1 METQLTQLI
10 NQSEIERVVNRYFQ
24 ALDEKQLDPEFLA
37 GIFAPDARVVRP
49 NGSTLVGPRAIGE
62 SHAHVLGHFHAT
74 QHIVGGFIVTSV
86 GESDCRFRAN
96 LVAMH
101 VWAEGQGDPD
111 VDANENSFLA
121 GGVLTGRVTLLANGW
136 RIAEI
141 ANDVV
146 WRRGTGWRELLKLVP
161 TAGDRR

>member
-1 METQLTQLI
+1 METRLTQLI

-24 ALDEKQLDPEFLA
+24 ALDEKRFDAEFLA

-49 NGSTLVGPRAIGE
+49 NGSILVGPRAIGE

-74 QHIVGGFIVTSV
+74 QHIAGSFIVTPV
-86 GESDCRFRAN
+86 GESETRFRAN

-111 VDANENSFLA
+111 VDPNENSFLA

-141 ANDVV
+141 ANDVI

-161 TAGDRR
+161 PAGDP